1 MRKLFVT
8 SLLAASLLLPQVAL
22 AWNGAGHMTVA
33 RIAYANLTPSTRA
46 RVNLLLRQHP
56 DFTRLRAGLS
66 ASNPDFNL
74 IIFLRAATWPDD
86 IKSDPRFFEDG
97 GTPTVLRAGF
107 PSMERHREWHFIDT
121 PFSTDGTPTAQPPTP
136 NAITELP
143 RLISEIGNSSV
154 APNLQ
159 AYDLV
164 WLIHL
169 TGDVHQPLHATS
181 RFTSKHGPPEGDRG
195 GNAFK
200 IAVPG
205 SSINN
210 LHSFWDDLLGT
221 DIGVPEVKA
230 RAASIMNQFPP
241 QNPAAADIT
250 PQDWVDESFNAAK
263 QTVYTIGP
271 DGRNS
276 PRPTVTNAYRSK
288 ARRLANERAALA
300 GYRLAAVINSRL
312 P

>member
-8 SLLAASLLLPQVAL
+8 FLLAASLLIPQVAL

-33 RIAYANLTPSTRA
+33 RIAYANLTDSARTR
-46 RVNLLLRQHP
+46 VDTLLRQHP
-56 DFTRLRAGLS
+56 DFTRLSAGLS
-66 ASNPDFNL
+66 PRNPDFNL
-74 IIFLRAATWPDD
+74 IIFMRAATWPDA

-97 GTPTVLRAGF
+97 GTPTMLKAGF

-121 PFSTDGTPTAQPPTP
+121 PFSTDGTPTAPPPTP

-143 RLISEIGNSSV
+143 RLISEIGSDPATFS
-154 APNLQ
+154 PNLQ
-159 AYDLV
+159 AYDLA

-181 RFTSKHGPPEGDRG
+181 RFTSKHGAPEGDRG
-195 GNAFK
+195 GNLFK
-200 IAVPG
+200 ITVPG

-221 DIGVPEVKA
+221 DISVPSVKS
-230 RAASIMNQFPP
+230 RAASIMRLFPP
-241 QNPAAADIT
+241 ENPADMN
-250 PQDWVDESFNAAK
+250 PQDWVDQSLDAAK
-263 QTVYTIGP
+263 ITVYSIGR
-271 DGRNS
+271 DGVGD
-276 PRPTVTNAYRSK
+276 PRPRVTTAYRNKS
-288 ARRLANERAALA
+288 RPLANKRAALA

>member
-1 MRKLFVT
+1 MRKFFF
-8 SLLAASLLLPQVAL
+8 SFLLTASLLLPPSAL
-22 AWNGAGHMTVA
+22 AWNAAGHMTVA
-33 RIAYANLTPSTRA
+33 RIAYAKLTPSTRA
-46 RVNLLLRQHP
+46 RVDALLRQHP
-56 DFTRLRAGLS
+56 DFPRLSAGL
-66 ASNPDFNL
+66 AHNNPDFNL
-74 IIFLRAATWPDD
+74 IIFLRAAKWPDD

-97 GTPTVLRAGF
+97 ATPTPTLAGF
-107 PSMERHREWHFIDT
+107 PGMERHREFHFIDT
-121 PFSTDGTPTAQPPTP
+121 PFSTDNTTTAQPPTP
-136 NAITELP
+136 NAMTELP
-143 RLISEIGNSSV
+143 RFISEIGDSSV

-159 AYDLV
+159 AYDLA

-169 TGDVHQPLHATS
+169 TGDVHQPLHATT
-181 RFTSKHGPPEGDRG
+181 RFTSKHGAPKGDGG

-200 IAVPG
+200 IIVPG
-205 SSINN
+205 SSIDN

-221 DIGVPEVKA
+221 DISVPSIKT

-241 QNPAAADIT
+241 HNPADTT
-250 PQDWVDESFNAAK
+250 PQDWVDESFQAAQ

-276 PRPTVTNAYRSK
+276 PRPRVTNAYRNA